1 MSVFPARSALLA
13 VLAAG
18 LAVLAALLPARDA
31 GARSTTAAHGG
42 SHTNIYVVSPHG
54 GRATVITSNHEGEED
69 HLAYDPSWSPDGR
82 RLVFTEVR
90 CHSCASEIH
99 VVSAR
104 PAHGR
109 SLGRQIASG
118 FRPRWSPDGKRI
130 AFVGIGGGIYV
141 MDADG
146 SHRRLLVKRGLA
158 NDMDL
163 AGRPI
168 PGGSSSPSRRP
179 PRAGGYTASRSTAR
193 ACVRSPQ
200 GPARPS
206 TPRGRRRVGRSPS
219 HASPE
224 SGRSTR

>member
-158 NDMDL
+158 ND
-163 AGRPI
+163 G
-168 PGGSSSPSRRP
+168 
-179 PRAGGYTASRSTAR
+179 T
-193 ACVRSPQ
+193 
-200 GPARPS
+200 
-206 TPRGRRRVGRSPS
+206 
-219 HASPE
+219 
-224 SGRSTR
+224 